1 MNTNLRLKRKI
12 WTNSVISCTN
22 LKNFTLK
29 NFSEYK
35 NKKTVAKKF
44 KNNSYCYTFGLSKIF
59 NLDKT
64 KEGKKKSRG
73 LNIKIGSVI
82 ILLSSNFQGRKAI
95 LLKITKS
102 GLFVISGP
110 YKINGVPLRRV
121 NPRYI
126 IPTHVA
132 IDINGINTTILNDE
146 YFIALKKSQK
156 NQNNNLKNR
165 ITMAHNLRQ
174 TYIDRCLQK
183 KIDTDLFLGPYLKS
197 NYVNTAF

>member
-1 MNTNLRLKRKI
+1 MNTNLQLKKKI

-22 LKNFTLK
+22 LKNFTLRD
-29 NFSEYK
+29 FSEYK
-35 NKKTVAKKF
+35 NKVAKKF
-44 KNNSYCYTFGLSKIF
+44 KKNSYGYTFGLSKIF
-59 NLDKT
+59 NLDKPKR
-64 KEGKKKSRG
+64 KERKSNS

-110 YKINGVPLRRV
+110 YKINGIPLRRV

-126 IPTHVA
+126 IPTHVE
-132 IDINGINTTILNDE
+132 IDLNGINTTILSDE
-146 YFIALKKSQK
+146 YFMALKKSQRSE
-156 NQNNNLKNR
+156 NNNFKNR
-165 ITMAHNLRQ
+165 IIMAHNLRQ

-183 KIDTDLFLGPYLKS
+183 KIDTDLFLNSYLKS
-197 NYVNTAF
+197 NYVNTSI